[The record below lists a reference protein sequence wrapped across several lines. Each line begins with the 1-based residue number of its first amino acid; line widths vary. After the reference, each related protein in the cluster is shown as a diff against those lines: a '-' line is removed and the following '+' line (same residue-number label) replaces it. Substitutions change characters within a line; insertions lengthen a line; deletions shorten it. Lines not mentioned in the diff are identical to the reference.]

1 MNREVLLSQFYAFLT
16 VAIWSSAYV
25 YTKVALLTFSA
36 TALGLLRCGVAT
48 LCLMTLL
55 TFYRQ
60 LAVKWRHIPVFMLSG
75 ASGFTLYFIAF
86 NTGSLSLNPTTAS
99 IIIAL
104 CPIISAL
111 LALVVFKEKLRISQW
126 LATLTAFSAVLFI
139 SLQEGS
145 LLISQGIIWML
156 GAAALLALYNVI
168 QRRMNRQISALQMT
182 AYSFLFG
189 TVMLLGYAPDALSEL
204 QDAPSDAIALVI
216 YLGLFPGA
224 VAYITWGKALSLAEN
239 TGQVTNWMFLTPC
252 LALLLEYVVTDSYPG
267 KATLAGGSIIL
278 TCLLCFLRKNK
289 SHGR

>member
-36 TALGLLRCGVAT
+36 TALGLLRCAVAT

-75 ASGFTLYFIAF
+75 ASGFSLYFIAF

-204 QDAPSDAIALVI
+204 QDAPSGAIALVI

-278 TCLLCFLRKNK
+278 ICLLCFLRKNK
-289 SHGR
+289 NHGR

>member
-75 ASGFTLYFIAF
+75 ASGFSLYFIAF

-111 LALVVFKEKLRISQW
+111 LALVVFKEKLRTSQW

-204 QDAPSDAIALVI
+204 QDAPSGAIALVI

-267 KATLAGGSIIL
+267 KATLAGGTIIL
-278 TCLLCFLRKNK
+278 ICLLCFLRKNK

>member
-75 ASGFTLYFIAF
+75 ASGFSLYFIAF

-278 TCLLCFLRKNK
+278 ICLLCFLRKNK

>member
-36 TALGLLRCGVAT
+36 TALDLLRCGVAT

-75 ASGFTLYFIAF
+75 ASGFSLYFIAF

-104 CPIISAL
+104 YPIISAL
-111 LALVVFKEKLRISQW
+111 LALVVFKEKLRTSQW

-145 LLISQGIIWML
+145 LRISQGIIWML

-189 TVMLLGYAPDALSEL
+189 TVMLLGYAPDALREL
-204 QDAPSDAIALVI
+204 HDAPSGAIALVI

-267 KATLAGGSIIL
+267 KATLAGGTIIL
-278 TCLLCFLRKNK
+278 ICLVCFLRKNK

>member
-278 TCLLCFLRKNK
+278 ICLLCFLRKNK
-289 SHGR
+289 NHGR

>member
-60 LAVKWRHIPVFMLSG
+60 LTVKWRHIPVFMLSG
-75 ASGFTLYFIAF
+75 ASGFSLYFIAF

-111 LALVVFKEKLRISQW
+111 LALVVFKEKLRTSQW

-204 QDAPSDAIALVI
+204 HDAPSGAIALVI

-267 KATLAGGSIIL
+267 KATLAGGIIIL
-278 TCLLCFLRKNK
+278 ICLLCFLRKNK

>member
-36 TALGLLRCGVAT
+36 TALGLLRCAVAT

-278 TCLLCFLRKNK
+278 ICLLCFLRKNK

>member
-156 GAAALLALYNVI
+156 GAAALLVLYNVI

-278 TCLLCFLRKNK
+278 ICLLCFLRKNK

>member
-75 ASGFTLYFIAF
+75 ASGFSLYFIAF

-111 LALVVFKEKLRISQW
+111 LALVVFKEKLRTSQW

-189 TVMLLGYAPDALSEL
+189 TVMLLGYAPDALREL
-204 QDAPSDAIALVI
+204 HDAPSGAIALVI

-278 TCLLCFLRKNK
+278 ICLLCFLRKNK

>member
-36 TALGLLRCGVAT
+36 TALGLLRCAVAT

-75 ASGFTLYFIAF
+75 ASGFSLYFIAF

-111 LALVVFKEKLRISQW
+111 LALVVFKEKLRTSQW

-189 TVMLLGYAPDALSEL
+189 TVMLLGYAPDALREL
-204 QDAPSDAIALVI
+204 HDAPSGAIALVI

-278 TCLLCFLRKNK
+278 ICLLCFLRKNK

>member
-55 TFYRQ
+55 TFSRQ

-75 ASGFTLYFIAF
+75 ASGFSLYFIAF
-86 NTGSLSLNPTTAS
+86 NTGALSLNPTTAS

-111 LALVVFKEKLRISQW
+111 LALVVFKEKLRTSQW

-204 QDAPSDAIALVI
+204 HDAPSGAIALVI

-267 KATLAGGSIIL
+267 KATLAGGTIIL
-278 TCLLCFLRKNK
+278 ICLLCFLRKNK

>member
-75 ASGFTLYFIAF
+75 ASGFSLYFIAF

-111 LALVVFKEKLRISQW
+111 LALVVFKEKLRTSQW

-189 TVMLLGYAPDALSEL
+189 TVMLLGYAPDALREL
-204 QDAPSDAIALVI
+204 HDAPSGAIALVI

-267 KATLAGGSIIL
+267 KATLAGGTIIL
-278 TCLLCFLRKNK
+278 ICLLCFLRKNK

>member
-239 TGQVTNWMFLTPC
+239 IGQVTNWMFLTPC

-278 TCLLCFLRKNK
+278 ICLLCFLRKSK

>member
-25 YTKVALLTFSA
+25 YTKVALMTFSA
-36 TALGLLRCGVAT
+36 TALGLMRCGVAT
-48 LCLMTLL
+48 LCLMVLL
-55 TFYRQ
+55 TLNRQ
-60 LAVKWRHIPVFMLSG
+60 LTIKWRHIPVFMLSG
-75 ASGFTLYFIAF
+75 ASGFSLYFIAF
-86 NTGSLSLNPTTAS
+86 NTGSLTLNPTTAS

-111 LALVVFKEKLRISQW
+111 LARMIFKEKLRMSQW

-168 QRRMNRQISALQMT
+168 QRRMNQQISTLQMT

-204 QDAPSDAIALVI
+204 LDAPSGAVTLVI

-239 TGQVTNWMFLTPC
+239 TGQVTHWMFLTPC
-252 LALLLEYVVTDSYPG
+252 LALLLEYIVSGTSPG
-267 KATLAGGSIIL
+267 KVTLVGGAIIL
-278 TCLLCFLRKNK
+278 LCLLCFLRNNKN
-289 SHGR
+289 HER

>member
-204 QDAPSDAIALVI
+204 QDAPSGAIALVI

-278 TCLLCFLRKNK
+278 ICLVCFLRKNK

>member
-278 TCLLCFLRKNK
+278 ICLLCFLRKNK

>member
-239 TGQVTNWMFLTPC
+239 TGQITNWMFLTPC

-278 TCLLCFLRKNK
+278 ICLLCFLRKNK

>member
-36 TALGLLRCGVAT
+36 TALGLLRCGIAT

-278 TCLLCFLRKNK
+278 ICLLCFLRKNK

>member
-1 MNREVLLSQFYAFLT
+1 
-16 VAIWSSAYV
+16 
-25 YTKVALLTFSA
+25 
-36 TALGLLRCGVAT
+36 
-48 LCLMTLL
+48 
-55 TFYRQ
+55 
-60 LAVKWRHIPVFMLSG
+60 MLSG
-75 ASGFTLYFIAF
+75 ASGFSLYFIAF

-111 LALVVFKEKLRISQW
+111 LALVVFKEKLRTSQW

-189 TVMLLGYAPDALSEL
+189 TVMLLGYAPDALREL
-204 QDAPSDAIALVI
+204 HDAPSGAIALVI

-267 KATLAGGSIIL
+267 KATLAGGTIIL
-278 TCLLCFLRKNK
+278 ICLLCFLRKNK